1 MLFEKGLLK
10 ATSAV
15 ESGVVRTLT
24 LDNPEGW
31 LTGDNVALSRDKAM
45 KVSTVSRCV
54 TLRAGSMAVLPIY
67 VMNEN
72 SKERLLNHRLGKV
85 LWGRPNEAMTRL
97 DYEML
102 MGCNKYLKG
111 NAYAWIFRNSA
122 SGCPEELIPL
132 PPDSVTPYV
141 TPEGKLWYVFFHP
154 RTGETTWIPPEDI
167 LHYKEYSE
175 DGLEGISILHRA
187 AESIRTDLSAQSY
200 ERDVYENGGRPSGVL
215 TAEADLSGFVDVK
228 DAKGEV
234 IGRVSKKE
242 KLRQE
247 WESVHRGPGKQFRT
261 AVLDLGLKYQTVAM
275 NNSDAQ
281 FIESKEVRVMDV
293 CRFFGV
299 PPHMVFAGKQSYQSN
314 EQNSIEFVNYTLLPD
329 TIQREQED
337 TSRLLLPS
345 ERGRGQRI
353 KRELKVFLRGDTT
366 AQAAFYK
373 AMREVGGYSA
383 NDIRALDDRGPISG
397 GDTYYSSWNY
407 GPMDLFSV
415 LSVLRNVGTSL
426 PEEVVAKITSEL
438 ISRLGR
444 EV

>member
-1 MLFEKGLLK
+1 MLFEKGLQK
-10 ATSAV
+10 AAKSGGG
-15 ESGVVRTLT
+15 GVVQTLT

-31 LTGDNVALSRDKAM
+31 LTGDHIALSRDKAM

-54 TLRAGSMAVLPIY
+54 TLRAGSMAALPIY
-67 VMNEN
+67 VMDER
-72 SKERLLNHRLGKV
+72 SKERIPGHRLAPV

-102 MGCNKYLKG
+102 MSCNKYLKG
-111 NAYAWIFRNSA
+111 NAYAWIFRNRA
-122 SGCPEELIPL
+122 TGWPEELIPL
-132 PPDSVTPYV
+132 PSDSVTPYV
-141 TPEGKLWYVFFHP
+141 NPKGKLWYVFFHP
-154 RTGETTWIPPEDI
+154 RTGETTWIPPEDM

-175 DGLEGISILHRA
+175 DGLEGISILQRA
-187 AESIRTDLSAQSY
+187 AQSIQTDLSAQGY
-200 ERDVYENGGRPSGVL
+200 ERDMYDNGGRPSGVL
-215 TAEADLSGFVDVK
+215 TADADLSGYVDVK
-228 DAKGEV
+228 DSEGKV
-234 IGRVSKKE
+234 IETISKKE
-242 KLRQE
+242 RLRRE
-247 WESVHRGPGKQFRT
+247 WDAIHRGPGRQFRT

-299 PPHMVFAGKQSYQSN
+299 PPHMAFAGKQSYNSN
-314 EQNSIEFVNYTLLPD
+314 EQNAIEFVNFTMLPD

-345 ERGRGQRI
+345 ERAANQRI

-383 NDIRALDDRGPISG
+383 NDIRALDDRGPIPG
-397 GDTYYSSWNY
+397 GDTYYASWNY

-415 LSVLRNVGTSL
+415 LSALRNITGVL
-426 PEEVVAKITSEL
+426 PDDVVSRIESEL
-438 ISRLGR
+438 ISRIR
-444 EV
+444 ERG